1 MYIFDFRF
9 VMTQTNSYM
18 PFGLPYRVKVELEIS
33 VFRGPWKDPAY
44 VFNDQRKQVLRLQR
58 SEKPSATS
66 SQISVNLHMD
76 QNHRCSR
83 SRPEKQLF
91 GSRSRE
97 SSWPASQC
105 HGINLRSKAVLQSRE
120 RVRPLHSA
128 VEGGE
133 LTLWLQGRDRI
144 PESRPS
150 AATSRRRNGLP
161 A

>member
-1 MYIFDFRF
+1 
-9 VMTQTNSYM
+9 MTQTNSYM
-18 PFGLPYRVKVELEIS
+18 PFGLPYRVQVELEIS
-33 VFRGPWKDPAY
+33 VFRGPWKDPTY
-44 VFNDQRKQVLRLQR
+44 VFNDQRKHALRLQR